1 MPHMTAHPVDPWG
14 PYDYRTGYRVARVAA
29 ANFEPWK
36 WQKDWNAAR
45 IEEFFV
51 AAVRA
56 GAELVVTPEGCLEGY
71 VAGPAVL
78 YPELRREMMRI
89 AEPIDGP
96 YVKRFQK
103 LARQFKACLVFGM
116 AERRGRR
123 NVYNTAVFIDHRGE
137 IRGTYQKTQLAEGYH
152 PSWHFNRLGKQL
164 RAFDT
169 PLGRC
174 GMMICNDRWNPLIA
188 RALCLDGAR
197 LICIPSFGSVSRQQ
211 DRAVL
216 ARGRENGVPVV
227 LANVRRNL
235 IVSKGEIVA
244 LDRGVDRITIAEIA
258 IPDPITP
265 AFARAV
271 EREYLR
277 QRPARM
283 AAHLDADRKQY
294 ARRRR
299 DDPHHG
305 RPPKPRSRPPVIRDH
320 GGGPGD
326 KAE

>member
-1 MPHMTAHPVDPWG
+1 MARRNAPRVDPRED
-14 PYDYRTGYRVARVAA
+14 YDYRTGYRIVRAAA
-29 ANFEPWK
+29 ANLEPWK
-36 WQKDWNAAR
+36 WHKDWNAAR
-45 IEEFFV
+45 MEEFFV
-51 AAVRA
+51 AAVEA

-71 VAGPAVL
+71 VADQAIL
-78 YPELRREMMRI
+78 YPELRREMVRI

-103 LARQFKACLVFGM
+103 LARQLETCFVFGM

-123 NVYNTAVFIDHRGE
+123 DVYNTAVFVDHRGE
-137 IRGTYQKTQLAEGYH
+137 ICGTYQKTQFAEGYDT
-152 PSWHFNRLGKQL
+152 SWYFNRLGRQL

-174 GMMICNDRWNPLIA
+174 GMMICNDRWNALIA
-188 RALCLDGAR
+188 RTLCLDGAR
-197 LICIPSFGSVSRQQ
+197 LICIASFGFTSRRQ
-211 DRAVL
+211 DMAVL

-244 LDRGVDRITIAEIA
+244 LDRGADKVTIAEVA
-258 IPDPITP
+258 IPEPVAP
-265 AFARAV
+265 SHARAA

-277 QRPARM
+277 KRPARM
-283 AAHLDADRKQY
+283 AARLEARRKQC

-299 DDPHHG
+299 DDPYNG
-305 RPPKPRSRPPVIRDH
+305 RPPKPRHRSPLIHDH
-320 GGGPGD
+320 SHGR
-326 KAE
+326 EEESE